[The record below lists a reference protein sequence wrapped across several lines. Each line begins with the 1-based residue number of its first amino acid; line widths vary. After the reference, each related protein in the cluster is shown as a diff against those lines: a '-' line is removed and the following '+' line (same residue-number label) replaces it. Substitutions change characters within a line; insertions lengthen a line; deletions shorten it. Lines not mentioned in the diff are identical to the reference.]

1 MSKDIAVSFS
11 GEEVRAD
18 FALRHQLLPTTPAV
32 KEIEMEKDE
41 KMKATG
47 ELKES
52 DTNNQAQNHQV
63 TIKSDGC

>member
-1 MSKDIAVSFS
+1 MKQQ
-11 GEEVRAD
+11 E
-18 FALRHQLLPTTPAV
+18 LRHQLLPTTPEV